1 MSQRGF
7 TLIEVLI
14 AMAIVAIIGV
24 ASAQVVSSVIASD
37 EASRKADKRITLLQR
52 TYQTIQRDMLQ
63 MTSRSVRVNGA
74 KPSKQFIFAGENVL
88 ESDDDGIVFTRKGWR
103 NPAQMFPRS
112 NLQGV
117 GYRVVDGKL
126 ERLHYLY
133 PDQGAGTEP
142 QVTTLIEGVIG
153 FKLEYFD
160 AKKWQKQWQ
169 KPTLPQGI
177 ALNITTEALGV
188 VRWQFLV
195 PSSPSTSKN
204 EGDKP

>member
-1 MSQRGF
+1 MMQRGF

-63 MTSRSVRVNGA
+63 MTSRAVRFNGG
-74 KPSKQFIFAGENVL
+74 KPRKQFILAGENVI

-133 PDQGAGTEP
+133 PDQGAGVEP

-153 FKLEYFD
+153 FKIEYFD

-169 KPTLPQGI
+169 KPSLPQGI
-177 ALNITTEALGV
+177 ALNITTQALGE

-195 PSSPSTSKN
+195 PSAPSTSKDG
-204 EGDKP
+204 GDKP

>member
-1 MSQRGF
+1 MMQRGF

-37 EASRKADKRITLLQR
+37 EASQKADKRITLLQR

-63 MTSRSVRVNGA
+63 MTSRSVRINGG
-74 KPSKQFIFAGENVL
+74 KPRKQFIFAGENVL

-133 PDQGAGTEP
+133 PDQGPGTEP
-142 QVTTLIEGVIG
+142 QITTLIEDVTG
-153 FKLEYFD
+153 FKIEYFGT
-160 AKKWQKQWQ
+160 KKWQKEWQ

-177 ALNITTEALGV
+177 AFNITTEAFGD

-195 PSSPSTSKN
+195 PSAPSMSKS

>member
-37 EASRKADKRITLLQR
+37 EASRKGDKRITLLQR

-142 QVTTLIEGVIG
+142 QITTLIEGVIG

-160 AKKWQKQWQ
+160 EKKWQKQWQ

>member
-37 EASRKADKRITLLQR
+37 EASRKGDKRITLLQR

-63 MTSRSVRVNGA
+63 MTSRSARVNGA

-142 QVTTLIEGVIG
+142 QITTLIEGVIG

-160 AKKWQKQWQ
+160 EKKWQKQWQ